1 MRALSGTCSVL
12 KVPCYTDSPLYPWH
26 FRKASSNSKHASRA
40 PNLRTIVSARHPKRP
55 RNSSDQL
62 PIAQR
67 TITKLVELPVIPIGS
82 YISSHSSIIHRLDP
96 RLKQA
101 WLAAL
106 LLFPPNGTS
115 EEKLLVCLFLTLLIA
130 VVLPSRSWRPQLT
143 GVASIVASLFLL
155 VFIGADGVLP
165 AAHSREPNYSYEG
178 LEYLQRLEG
187 SYGYVLWH
195 YGPVQITR
203 KSVDLAIGAS
213 CLTFTILQ
221 TTFLILCTTT
231 PEEMAKGVRWYLR
244 PLSLVRVPTDE
255 IAFSMLM
262 SLRFTAIVF
271 EEMRNLSLGLIAR
284 GIDWN
289 SLGWRGITGLL
300 GALTS
305 RMIESLFNSS
315 WAVSDAITSRGYL
328 KATKLQ
334 SHMPEARDARDI
346 CMNLASILL
355 LCAFAG
361 FFEV

>member
-1 MRALSGTCSVL
+1 MSALSGTCSIL
-12 KVPCYTDSPLYPWH
+12 KVPCYTDSPLYPRH
-26 FRKASSNSKHASRA
+26 FRKASSNSNHASRA

-62 PIAQR
+62 PVAQR

-82 YISSHSSIIHRLDP
+82 YISSHPSIIHRLDP

-187 SYGYVLWH
+187 SYGYMLWH
-195 YGPVQITR
+195 YGPI
-203 KSVDLAIGAS
+203 
-213 CLTFTILQ
+213 
-221 TTFLILCTTT
+221 
-231 PEEMAKGVRWYLR
+231 
-244 PLSLVRVPTDE
+244 
-255 IAFSMLM
+255 
-262 SLRFTAIVF
+262 
-271 EEMRNLSLGLIAR
+271 
-284 GIDWN
+284 
-289 SLGWRGITGLL
+289 
-300 GALTS
+300 
-305 RMIESLFNSS
+305 
-315 WAVSDAITSRGYL
+315 
-328 KATKLQ
+328 
-334 SHMPEARDARDI
+334 
-346 CMNLASILL
+346 
-355 LCAFAG
+355 
-361 FFEV
+361 

>member
-1 MRALSGTCSVL
+1 MCIR
-12 KVPCYTDSPLYPWH
+12 DS
-26 FRKASSNSKHASRA
+26 
-40 PNLRTIVSARHPKRP
+40 
-55 RNSSDQL
+55 
-62 PIAQR
+62 
-67 TITKLVELPVIPIGS
+67 
-82 YISSHSSIIHRLDP
+82 
-96 RLKQA
+96 
-101 WLAAL
+101 
-106 LLFPPNGTS
+106 
-115 EEKLLVCLFLTLLIA
+115 
-130 VVLPSRSWRPQLT
+130 
-143 GVASIVASLFLL
+143 
-155 VFIGADGVLP
+155 
-165 AAHSREPNYSYEG
+165 
-178 LEYLQRLEG
+178 
-187 SYGYVLWH
+187 
-195 YGPVQITR
+195 
-203 KSVDLAIGAS
+203 
-213 CLTFTILQ
+213 
-221 TTFLILCTTT
+221 
-231 PEEMAKGVRWYLR
+231 
-244 PLSLVRVPTDE
+244 
-255 IAFSMLM
+255 SMLM